1 MLLRFHLLALTLNIT
16 SIAMTWAKSLP
27 LELVDIILGWARL
40 EPEKV
45 SNRTL
50 VACSYVC
57 KAWKA
62 RTQVLLFRDVPIS
75 LNGHQLSLLGGA
87 LSQCPELGRHIRSFG
102 MEVKKNPPSPWD
114 RDGNH
119 NLHKGPF
126 RRFRRVFGHFI
137 VILTHSPNLV
147 RLTINVDCEFDSVDV
162 SKLTSINLRHIHTLN
177 WEGRPTS
184 SVLYSLLA
192 LWPSIRYL
200 RINKLQP
207 DPLPEHQRP
216 ASLRSLC
223 VGRELPESF
232 MTWLVPTG
240 DDEQLRELHFED
252 ALTPQVLKGILLHA
266 PTLHVLTVDDFPP
279 QSLLDAL
286 TALNELAFRELPS
299 VPVRLPLS
307 VQRVRYHFWDP
318 PPRPCITLRGWDD
331 EVDAETVEYTN
342 HLITALM
349 DLPKLT
355 LVSATRQSRTTPK
368 EVLAI
373 LEKFCREKKVEFDVY
388 DINAL
393 YSVSTCLS
401 FDETALINSDICF
414 RNSVGTI

>member
-1 MLLRFHLLALTLNIT
+1 
-16 SIAMTWAKSLP
+16 
-27 LELVDIILGWARL
+27 
-40 EPEKV
+40 
-45 SNRTL
+45 
-50 VACSYVC
+50 
-57 KAWKA
+57 
-62 RTQVLLFRDVPIS
+62 
-75 LNGHQLSLLGGA
+75 
-87 LSQCPELGRHIRSFG
+87 
-102 MEVKKNPPSPWD
+102 
-114 RDGNH
+114 
-119 NLHKGPF
+119 
-126 RRFRRVFGHFI
+126 
-137 VILTHSPNLV
+137 
-147 RLTINVDCEFDSVDV
+147 
-162 SKLTSINLRHIHTLN
+162 
-177 WEGRPTS
+177 
-184 SVLYSLLA
+184 
-192 LWPSIRYL
+192 
-200 RINKLQP
+200 
-207 DPLPEHQRP
+207 
-216 ASLRSLC
+216 
-223 VGRELPESF
+223 

-240 DDEQLRELHFED
+240 DDEPLRELHFED